1 MTSKLSLFFCSHFYD
16 TKNIKCRRSIH
27 HEQNFSILGL
37 ETNTGIPSAGIMS
50 GIPEVKDIQRSN
62 LYKEL
67 RWDCGASE
75 YIAVIVKSFRYGHG
89 PPEPAYA
96 EDLSWI
102 ALRRELIE
110 TGEAVELQTSR
121 LVILYPGQGM

>member
-1 MTSKLSLFFCSHFYD
+1 MSK
-16 TKNIKCRRSIH
+16 I
-27 HEQNFSILGL
+27 FSIIGL
-37 ETNTGIPSAGIMS
+37 ETNTGIRDAGVMS
-50 GIPEVKDIQRSN
+50 GIPEVEDIQRSN

-67 RWDCGASE
+67 LEDCGASE

-89 PPEPAYA
+89 PPEPAGA

-102 ALRRELIE
+102 ALHREMIE

-121 LVILYPGQGM
+121 FAILYPDQGMQLNM